1 MKLIGLTGGIGS
13 GKSVIAN
20 LLAFMGAAVYNSDR
34 HAKDL
39 MENNKLLIQQLKSSF
54 GDQVYNSDHSLNR
67 DLLRNLVFNNT
78 DKLNLLND
86 IVHKAVRSDFK
97 EWSNNQITKLI
108 VFESALILNKY
119 WIDYF
124 DLLIFVHADESIR
137 ISRIMDRDQLN
148 EVMIRK
154 IMANQH
160 IDESYLNDKKVFVI
174 DNSGKDLLIPV
185 IWKFYRDN
193 I

>member
-1 MKLIGLTGGIGS
+1 MKIIGLTGGIGS

-20 LLAFMGAAVYNSDR
+20 LLEFMGAAVYDSDR

-39 MENNKLLIQQLKSSF
+39 MENNKLLIQQLKSAF
-54 GDQVYNSDHSLNR
+54 GDNVYNNDHSLNR

-78 DKLNLLND
+78 DKLTQLNT

-119 WIDYF
+119 WIDFF
-124 DLLIFVHADESIR
+124 DLLIFVQADEAIR
-137 ISRIMDRDQLN
+137 INRIKARDQLS
-148 EVMIRK
+148 EELIRK
-154 IMANQH
+154 IMINQH
-160 IDESYLNDKKVFVI
+160 IDESYLKDKKVMVI

-185 IWKFYRDN
+185 VWKFYREN
-193 I
+193 S